1 MPELVTGTVRD
12 RHGPV
17 GGASVA
23 LTGGPVPLPDVAA
36 LTADDGTFV
45 TGVPVPGRYTV
56 VCTLPDG
63 RSRRVD
69 VDVPAG
75 GGAQVDVEVG

>member
-1 MPELVTGTVRD
+1 MPELVTVTVRD

-36 LTADDGTFV
+36 LTEADGTFV
-45 TGVPVPGRYTV
+45 TGVPVPGRYRI

-63 RSRRVD
+63 RSRGVD
-69 VDVPAG
+69 VDVTTG
-75 GGAQVDVEVG
+75 SGAHVDVEVA